1 MPAGE
6 NHKDGRPAATRTVS
20 ENKSGRSELVWLV
33 VCLVSVHASMTS
45 ARVLASLWA
54 LHEGHGAWVAGILLG
69 LFSLGPLTMALWA
82 GRLADRKGFHLPV
95 RIGAGLAFGCAVL
108 AFTFRRVEVLGACA
122 LVLGAATCI
131 GEIATQRRAGHL
143 ASQGS
148 NLKRVYGWIALSTAM
163 SNMLAPVLVGFTIDM
178 LGYDQAF
185 MLVGL
190 LPVSAWLASLRIAAV
205 AVVAQSAVRS
215 VLAGARALLGMRPLR
230 RILIINFALA
240 AGWDVHTFA
249 VPVIGHE
256 RAYSASTI
264 GLILGC
270 CSMGAIAA
278 RALIAR
284 HAERLDEDRALA
296 TVMAVSLCTLIVYPL
311 LPVPSAMMVA
321 SALLG
326 LAIGSVQP
334 LVLSALHKAAPADM
348 YGQALGLRMVATN
361 GATAGLPMLSGVLAA
376 ASSVMVP
383 MWAAAGGIALAAVL
397 LR

>member
-1 MPAGE
+1 M
-6 NHKDGRPAATRTVS
+6 
-20 ENKSGRSELVWLV
+20 WLV
-33 VCLVSVHASMTS
+33 VCLVSVHATMASS
-45 ARVLASLWA
+45 RVLASLWA
-54 LHEGHGAWVAGILLG
+54 LHEGHGEWVAGVLLG
-69 LFSLGPLTMALWA
+69 LYSVGPLTMALWA

-95 RIGAGLAFGCAVL
+95 RIGATLAFACALL
-108 AFTFRRVEVLGACA
+108 AWTFRRVEVLGLCA
-122 LVLGAATCI
+122 LVIGMATCI

-148 NLKRVYGWIALSTAM
+148 DLKRVYGWIALSTAM
-163 SNMLAPVLVGFTIDM
+163 SNMLSPVLVGFTIDA

-185 MLVGL
+185 MVVGL
-190 LPVSAWLASLRIAAV
+190 LPVVAWCATLRVSAV
-205 AVVAQSAVRS
+205 AVVAQAAGRS
-215 VLAGARALLGMRPLR
+215 VLAGARALLALRPLR
-230 RILIINFALA
+230 RILLLNFVLA

-270 CSMGAIAA
+270 CSMGAITA

-284 HAERLDEDRALA
+284 YSEHLDEERALRII
-296 TVMAVSLCTLIVYPL
+296 MAVALGTLIAYPL
-311 LPVPSAMMVA
+311 LPVPLAMMTG

-334 LVLSALHKAAPADM
+334 LVLSALHKAAPPDM

-361 GATAGLPMLSGVLAA
+361 GATAGLPMLFGALAA
-376 ASSVMVP
+376 AFSAAVP
-383 MWAAAGGIALAAVL
+383 MWVAAGGVALAAVL